1 MSPKCICYSK
11 VNLGFQKENMSLT
24 VVLCTSQNRQATPM
38 HKFRTILLPDFCRN
52 FGVSFRDPGATVGKL
67 GSVSGFFVFG
77 AGVLAAKALSMIA
90 QVYLG
95 RNLGPHMYGQLTL
108 ILLLSSYF
116 CMPMTNGWGLAYVR
130 LASMESAWEK
140 KLEYLK
146 AVLVV
151 SAGFS
156 AATLVLLTL
165 LSSTLCHWLNIDETL
180 FRPILILTSASAL
193 WFLAK
198 LIAQGLQHWNMY
210 IMIELV
216 WSILISVTAVGLI
229 ILRQLNLHHMVTG
242 FTLSYVLAALLPM
255 SVIIRSLNSRM
266 NYCYMRD
273 IFVHGGLLLINALI
287 GVGAFSI
294 DRLVINHSLGATQ
307 VGIYQAH
314 FFATYGIVSALI
326 TVFVNYV
333 FPRFCADHD
342 LSLVFLMR
350 GICFY
355 AYPIILLVTLA
366 LGVTMLLGYGYPLS
380 LPLFAALCV
389 FTPCNF
395 HLQIKSWYLASR
407 GTTAT
412 RWVLQSQI
420 IFFLGNL
427 TILALLVERYGINAG
442 GVALLGAT
450 ILALAYLL
458 IIERRLVYERT
469 LPALLH

>member
-1 MSPKCICYSK
+1 
-11 VNLGFQKENMSLT
+11 
-24 VVLCTSQNRQATPM
+24 M
-38 HKFRTILLPDFCRN
+38 HKFQTILLPDFCRN
-52 FGVSFRDPGATVGKL
+52 FGVLFRDPGATIRKL
-67 GSVSGFFVFG
+67 GSVSEFFVFG
-77 AGVLAAKALSMIA
+77 AGVLAAKALSMIV

-95 RNLGPHMYGQLTL
+95 RALGPHVYGQLTL
-108 ILLLSSYF
+108 MLLLSSYF

-165 LSSTLCHWLNIDETL
+165 LSSPLCRWLNIDETL

-198 LIAQGLQHWNMY
+198 LIAQGLQHWNTY
-210 IMIELV
+210 ILIELA
-216 WSILISVTAVGLI
+216 WSILICITAVGLI
-229 ILRQLNLHHMVTG
+229 ILKQLNLHHMVTG

-255 SVIIRSLNSRM
+255 SVIIRALASRM

-314 FFATYGIVSALI
+314 FFATYGIVSTLI
-326 TVFVNYV
+326 TVFINYV

-342 LSLVFLMR
+342 LSLVFLVR
-350 GICFY
+350 DICFY
-355 AYPIILLVTLA
+355 AYPIVLLVTLA
-366 LGVTMLLGYGYPLS
+366 LGITMLLGYGYPLS
-380 LPLFAALCV
+380 VPLFATLCV

-427 TILALLVERYGINAG
+427 TILAL
-442 GVALLGAT
+442 
-450 ILALAYLL
+450 
-458 IIERRLVYERT
+458 
-469 LPALLH
+469 

>member
-1 MSPKCICYSK
+1 
-11 VNLGFQKENMSLT
+11 
-24 VVLCTSQNRQATPM
+24 
-38 HKFRTILLPDFCRN
+38 
-52 FGVSFRDPGATVGKL
+52 
-67 GSVSGFFVFG
+67 
-77 AGVLAAKALSMIA
+77 
-90 QVYLG
+90 
-95 RNLGPHMYGQLTL
+95 
-108 ILLLSSYF
+108 
-116 CMPMTNGWGLAYVR
+116 
-130 LASMESAWEK
+130 MESAWEK
-140 KLEYLK
+140 KLGYLK

-165 LSSTLCHWLNIDETL
+165 LSSTLCRWLNIDETL

-198 LIAQGLQHWNMY
+198 LIAQGLQHWNTY
-210 IMIELV
+210 ILIELA
-216 WSILISVTAVGLI
+216 WSILICITAVGLI
-229 ILRQLNLHHMVTG
+229 ILKQLNLHHMVTG

-255 SVIIRSLNSRM
+255 SVIIRALASRM
-266 NYCYMRD
+266 NYYYMRD

-314 FFATYGIVSALI
+314 FFATYGIVSTLI
-326 TVFVNYV
+326 TVFINYV

-342 LSLVFLMR
+342 LSLVFLVR
-350 GICFY
+350 DICFY
-355 AYPIILLVTLA
+355 AYPIVLLVTLA
-366 LGVTMLLGYGYPLS
+366 LGITMLLGYGYPLS
-380 LPLFAALCV
+380 LPLFATLCV

-450 ILALAYLL
+450 VLALAYLL